1 MVLIGSDVNYND
13 VPDKIVPVP
22 PGTYTCLI
30 QNEPE
35 FMKTKDGTKD
45 KVVVVMKIDCPETPL
60 AHGKL
65 LWDHIVMDSQT
76 RLKRVFMAAG
86 VPIGTRGLDLADLIN
101 ATLEVRV
108 TADVW
113 KKDDGTVEDVSRIGD
128 YLVTA

>member
-1 MVLIGSDVNYND
+1 MVLIGADVNYND
-13 VPDKIVPVP
+13 VPDKVLPIP
-22 PGTYTCLI
+22 PGTYKCI
-30 QNEPE
+30 IENEPE
-35 FMKTKDGTKD
+35 FTKTKDGTKD

-76 RLKRVFMAAG
+76 RIKRVFMAAG
-86 VPIGTRGLDLADLIN
+86 LTIGPRGLDLADLIG

-108 TADVW
+108 KPDVW
-113 KKDDGTVEDVSRIGD
+113 KHDDGEVEDVARIAD